1 MKKHY
6 TKKWP
11 ALFEPRERD
20 RSFLLSV
27 VMTTAKMLVLLVLM
41 IGMGGAG
48 LLAGVAKAWID
59 TAPALDLEQIQT
71 QIDAGFDMVDEY
83 MRQAGFRTA
92 WRLGSFGEDLFVEY
106 PLD

>member
-1 MKKHY
+1 MKKHS
-6 TKKWP
+6 TKKLP

-71 QIDAGFDMVDEY
+71 QSQTSFVYDKYGNLITEY
-83 MRQAGFRTA
+83 KLQLRR
-92 WRLGSFGEDLFVEY
+92 
-106 PLD
+106 